1 MIKAVP
7 AKPKKRGIFFKL
19 RVLPLDTVL
28 DVPAGT
34 TIIEA
39 IQKAG
44 LPIMATCGGKGTCGD
59 CLIQIREG
67 WIDGQSFA
75 ALSDELRKQ
84 QYALACR
91 TSVHDNLTIFLPK
104 YEPLD
109 IKAVFSSKY
118 FEGHKN
124 AVSGSCEIDSVV
136 RQVSL
141 QLPPP
146 SLDNNSSDLKR
157 LRQEILKKEG
167 IRISSCE
174 YSTMKKLAQT
184 IRKNN
189 GRLVAVLF
197 KSEES
202 WALLDVRAEKGEEK
216 IFGIACDIGTTTVVL
231 HIVDLERGEIVG
243 TASSLNQQIT
253 RGEDIISRI
262 DYAQR
267 PARLR
272 ELRNLIAVT
281 INHLIEK
288 AAQSC
293 RISPS
298 DIYYASFAGNTT
310 MIHLF
315 LNLDPRY
322 LREEPYVPT
331 FNDVPILSNRT
342 LKLKMNPEARAYF
355 APAVGSYVGGDITAG
370 LLCTPIL
377 RDSPKIS
384 LFIDAGTNGELVVG
398 NKEWLMTCACSAGP
412 AFEGGGVKCGMPAT
426 LGAIEKIRLND
437 KGEPDYSVIGGT
449 KPKGLC
455 GSGMVDLLAE
465 LFVHGFIDRLGK
477 FTEKTRKTR
486 FFKNETDGGFLIE
499 KPSRGFWGRAL
510 LITEKD
516 IANLIRTK
524 AAVFSAC
531 SLLLKNV
538 GLPFDKID
546 ALYIAGGFG
555 QHLDVENAIRIGLLP
570 DLGRD
575 RFHYLGNTSLLG
587 AYLILLNG
595 KNRALVEELA
605 EEMTYIELN
614 TESNYMNEY
623 TGALFLPHTQM
634 EYFPSL
640 KKQGGRPVV
649 RN

>member
-1 MIKAVP
+1 M
-7 AKPKKRGIFFKL
+7 KKQDRFIKL

-34 TIIEA
+34 TILEA
-39 IQKAG
+39 IRKAG
-44 LPIMATCGGKGTCGD
+44 LPIHSTCGGKGTCGD
-59 CLIQIREG
+59 CLVQIIAG
-67 WIDGQSFA
+67 GFHSKSSA
-75 ALSDELRKQ
+75 ALPDELRKRH
-84 QYALACR
+84 YALACL
-91 TSVHDNLTIFLPK
+91 TSVRDHLSIFLPK
-104 YEPLD
+104 FEPLE
-109 IKAVFSSKY
+109 IKTVSSLKY
-118 FEGHKN
+118 FEDHKN
-124 AVSGSCEIDSVV
+124 AISGAYEIDPVI
-136 RQVSL
+136 RKVSL

-146 SLDNNSSDLKR
+146 SLDNNSSDLKK
-157 LRQEILKKEG
+157 LRQELLKKEE
-167 IRISSCE
+167 IKISSCE
-174 YSTMKKLAQT
+174 YSVLKKLART
-184 IRKNN
+184 VRKKN
-189 GRLVAVLF
+189 GRIAAVLF
-197 KSEES
+197 KSEDS
-202 WALLDVRAEKGEEK
+202 WTLLDVRAEEGEEK

-272 ELRNLIAVT
+272 ELRNFIAVT

-293 RISPS
+293 RISSS

-342 LKLKMNPEARAYF
+342 LRLKMNPEARAYF

-377 RDSPKIS
+377 KDSKKIF

-412 AFEGGGVKCGMPAT
+412 AFEGGGIKCGMPAT
-426 LGAIEKIRLND
+426 AGAIEEIRLND
-437 KGEPDYSVIGGT
+437 KGEPEYSVIGRT

-465 LFVHGFIDRLGK
+465 LFVHGFIDRHGK
-477 FTEKTRKTR
+477 FTEKARTTR
-486 FFKNETDGGFLIE
+486 FFKSETDEGFLIE
-499 KPSRGFWGRAL
+499 KPGRGYWGRAL

-538 GLPFDKID
+538 GLTFDKID
-546 ALYIAGGFG
+546 GLCIAGGFG
-555 QHLDVENAIRIGLLP
+555 QHLDVGNAVRIGLLP
-570 DLGRD
+570 DLGREK
-575 RFHYLGNTSLLG
+575 FHYLGNTSLLG
-587 AYLILLNG
+587 ATLILLSD
-595 KNRALVEELA
+595 KNRALVKDISER
-605 EEMTYIELN
+605 MTYIELN
-614 TESNYMNEY
+614 AEPNYMDEY

-640 KKQGGRPVV
+640 KKKAGDPW
-649 RN
+649 

>member
-1 MIKAVP
+1 
-7 AKPKKRGIFFKL
+7 L
-19 RVLPLDTVL
+19 RVLPLDAVL

-34 TIIEA
+34 TIMAA

-44 LPIMATCGGKGTCGD
+44 LPMRTGCGGKGTCGD
-59 CLIQIREG
+59 CLIQMREG
-67 WIDGQSFA
+67 RVDGPSFA
-75 ALSDELRKQ
+75 ALPDELRKKH
-84 QYALACR
+84 YALACR
-91 TSVHDNLTIFLPK
+91 TPVHDDLTIFLPK
-104 YEPLD
+104 YKPPE
-109 IKAVFSSKY
+109 IKAGFSSTF
-118 FEGHKN
+118 FEEHKN
-124 AVSGSCEIDSVV
+124 AVSGSCEIDPVV
-136 RQVSL
+136 RKVSL
-141 QLPPP
+141 RLPPP

-157 LRQEILKKEG
+157 LRRELLKEEG

-174 YSTMKKLAQT
+174 YSTLKKLARAV
-184 IRKNN
+184 RKNK
-189 GRLVAVLF
+189 GRIAAVLF

-202 WALLDVRAEKGEEK
+202 WALLDVRAEEEGGEK
-216 IFGIACDIGTTTVVL
+216 IFGLACDIGTTTVVL
-231 HIVDLERGEIVG
+231 QIVDLERGEIVG
-243 TASSLNQQIT
+243 TAAGLNRQIM

-262 DYAQR
+262 DYAQK

-272 ELRNLIAVT
+272 ELRNLIAET

-288 AAQSC
+288 AAQAG

-298 DIYYASFAGNTT
+298 DIYSASFAGNTT

-331 FNDVPILSNRT
+331 LNDVPILSNRI
-342 LKLKMNPEARAYF
+342 LRLKMNPEARAYF

-377 RDSPKIS
+377 RDSSKIF

-412 AFEGGGVKCGMPAT
+412 AFEGGGIKCGLPAT
-426 LGAIEKIRLND
+426 SGAIEKIRLND

-477 FTEKTRKTR
+477 FTEKTRQTR
-486 FFKNETDGGFLIE
+486 LSQNETDEGFLIE
-499 KPSRGFWGRAL
+499 KPARGYGGRAL

-538 GLPFDKID
+538 GLTFDKID

-555 QHLDVENAIRIGLLP
+555 RHLDVENAIRIGLLP

-587 AYLILLNG
+587 ATLILLNG
-595 KNRALVEELA
+595 KNRAWVEDIA
-605 EEMTYIELN
+605 EDMTYLELN

-623 TGALFLPHTQM
+623 TGALFLPHTHL
-634 EYFPSL
+634 EYFPSF
-640 KKQGGRPVV
+640 KPGGRPGVS
-649 RN
+649 R